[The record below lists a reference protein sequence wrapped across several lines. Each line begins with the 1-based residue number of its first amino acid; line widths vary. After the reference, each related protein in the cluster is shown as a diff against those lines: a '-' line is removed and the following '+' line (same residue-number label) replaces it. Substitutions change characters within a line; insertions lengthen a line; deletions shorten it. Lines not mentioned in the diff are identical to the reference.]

1 MATGE
6 VTVIPIGREGA
17 GLSDVIAE
25 NARHLEAQD
34 RVRFEIGAMG
44 TSLEGEVADI
54 LTLVGEIQEIPLMLG
69 LPRVYT
75 VLKLDNRVDRDQ
87 GLGEK
92 VEAVERQLR
101 EGEPGLPDRATRPE

>member
-6 VTVIPIGREGA
+6 VTLIPIGREGA
-17 GLSDVIAE
+17 GLSDILAE
-25 NARHLEAQD
+25 VARHLGSQEK
-34 RVRFEIGAMG
+34 VEFEMRAMG
-44 TSLEGEVADI
+44 TELQGDVHDI

>member
-1 MATGE
+1 MATAE
-6 VTVIPIGREGA
+6 VTLIPIGREGA
-17 GLSDVIAE
+17 GLSDILAE
-25 NARHLEAQD
+25 VARHLASQQ
-34 RVRFEIGAMG
+34 RVTFEMRAMG
-44 TSLEGEVADI
+44 TELEGDVQEI

-92 VEAVERQLR
+92 VEAVEQHLR
-101 EGEPGLPDRATRPE
+101 EGETELPGPATPPE

>member
-6 VTVIPIGREGA
+6 VTLIPIGREGA
-17 GLSDVIAE
+17 GLSDVLAE
-25 NARHLEAQD
+25 VARHLASQET
-34 RVRFEIGAMG
+34 VEFEMRAMG
-44 TSLEGEVADI
+44 TELEGDVHDI

-87 GLGEK
+87 GLSEK
-92 VEAVERQLR
+92 VEAVEQHLR
-101 EGEPGLPDRATRPE
+101 EGETELPGRATPPE